1 MTGDQVTKGTPVLSI
16 RSVVVSVKDLD
27 HSSAFYQEVMNLP
40 EVLREDQIAVLG
52 GHESGMFT
60 LYLREAQRNATH
72 SGPQALGIRALSCD
86 VASFAELD
94 RIEDRL
100 RALSAFTSRQVLDP
114 ENGFELV
121 RGHDP
126 DRLPLIFVAAAAGGV
141 AILDDYHRA
150 LSQLFAIDV

>member
-1 MTGDQVTKGTPVLSI
+1 MTGDDVTKGSPVLSI
-16 RSVVVSVKDLD
+16 RSVVVSVRDLD

-40 EVLREDQIAVLG
+40 EVLRDDQFVVLG
-52 GHESGMFT
+52 GQESGLFT
-60 LYLREAQRNATH
+60 LYLREAQRNAVR
-72 SGPQALGIRALSCD
+72 SGPQTLGIRALSCD

-100 RALSAFTSRQVLDP
+100 RALSAFTARQVLDAA
-114 ENGFELV
+114 NGFELV

-126 DRLPLIFVAAAAGGV
+126 DRLPLIFVASAAGGV
-141 AILDDYHRA
+141 AVLDDYHRA